1 MWGDKLSNGVGSPAE
16 HEQTRPVPDRFREER
31 LELERVLSHPEIS
44 RSSAAVRFLT
54 FICDMYFEGRSEEIR
69 EYSIAV
75 EALGRKDVNF
85 DSNIDPIVR
94 VTASSL
100 RKKLD
105 HLYQSDWK
113 DHELQIVLPRGR
125 YVPLFTRRDLPPS
138 SAREPQVNGEDGHE
152 YSAEE
157 SQHFPETATDAL
169 SNSSRV
175 DVRKPLWIALGLFL
189 VVGIYFAGYISGK
202 HVGEP
207 ERTVSQAAAWGDP
220 VWEDQF
226 DGASGQAPDPS
237 KWTFVTGSREQLGNQ
252 GWGTHET
259 QTYCSPRGANPPVCD
274 FRHPNAFL
282 DGNGHLVLRAERT
295 SDGSWTSAR
304 MTTLGLKEFQYGR
317 VEVAIKIP
325 VGLGLWPTFWMIGS
339 NFRSS
344 GWPDSGSATIAENVS
359 INGLNNGLGPFV
371 FRSTLHGPGYYGGN
385 AMWSYFKLPNS
396 SRVDGG
402 FHTYGM
408 IWSPGMIQFYFEDP
422 SNVFFVRN
430 SSDLPLGGRWVF
442 DHSFDMVLNL
452 AVGGD
457 WAGNPEATT
466 PNPSDLVVDYVRV
479 YRNPT
484 VPPPDI
490 KWQPVQV
497 IAGSSEASVVTL
509 RAKTYSGRVHVSC
522 SVEPTTASCTLAPSA
537 VDFSSTLSQEGSLT
551 ISTGFYTDNGRV
563 QSPRGKY
570 KMTITATTISGD
582 HSELTI
588 PFEVKER

>member
-1 MWGDKLSNGVGSPAE
+1 MQGERLSNGVANPAE
-16 HEQTRPVPDRFREER
+16 HEQILPVQDRFREER
-31 LELERVLSHPEIS
+31 LELASVLSHPEIS

-54 FICDMYFEGRSEEIR
+54 FVCEKYFDGRSEEIR

-75 EALGRKDVNF
+75 EALGRHDVNF

-94 VTASSL
+94 VTARSL

-105 HLYQSDWK
+105 QLYQSDWK
-113 DHELQIVLPRGR
+113 DHELQIALPRGR
-125 YVPLFTRRDLPPS
+125 YIPVFTRRDLPPS
-138 SAREPQVNGEDGHE
+138 PACEPQVSREDGYEH
-152 YSAEE
+152 SVEE
-157 SQHFPETATDAL
+157 TDQLAETAADAL
-169 SNSSRV
+169 SNSNRV
-175 DVRKPLWIALGLFL
+175 NLRKPLSVALGLFL
-189 VVGIYFAGYISGK
+189 VAGIYFAGYISGK
-202 HVGEP
+202 HAGEP
-207 ERTVSQAAAWGDP
+207 KKTVSQAVAWGDP

-252 GWGTHET
+252 GWGTHEI
-259 QTYCSPRGANPPVCD
+259 QTYCAPRGANPPVCD

-317 VEVAIKIP
+317 IEVRMKMP
-325 VGLGLWPTFWMIGS
+325 VGIGLWPTFWVIGS

-385 AMWSYFKLPNS
+385 ALWSDFKLSNS
-396 SRVDGG
+396 SRVDDG
-402 FHTYGM
+402 FHIYGM

-442 DHSFDMVLNL
+442 DHPFDMVLNL

-457 WAGNPEATT
+457 WAGNPEVAT
-466 PNPSDLVVDYVRV
+466 PNPSNLVVDYVRV

-484 VPPPDI
+484 VLPPDI

-522 SVEPTTASCTLAPSA
+522 SVEPKTASCALAPST
-537 VDFSSTLSQEGSLT
+537 VDFSSTLLQEASLT
-551 ISTGFYTDNGRV
+551 TSTGFFTDNGRV
-563 QSPRGKY
+563 ESPPGTY

-582 HSELTI
+582 HSELTV
-588 PFEVKER
+588 PFEVKEK

>member
-1 MWGDKLSNGVGSPAE
+1 VSPAE
-16 HEQTRPVPDRFREER
+16 HERIPPVQERFREER
-31 LELERVLSHPEIS
+31 LELESVLGHPEIS

-54 FICDMYFEGRSEEIR
+54 FICDKYFEGRSEEIR

-75 EALGRKDVNF
+75 EALGRHDLNF

-94 VTASSL
+94 VTARSL

-105 HLYQSDWK
+105 QLYQSDWK

-125 YVPLFTRRDLPPS
+125 YIPVFTRRTLPPS
-138 SAREPQVNGEDGHE
+138 PACEPQVNKEDGHE
-152 YSAEE
+152 HSAEE
-157 SQHFPETATDAL
+157 VDQLPETATGAL

-175 DVRKPLWIALGLFL
+175 NFRNSLWVALGLFL
-189 VVGIYFAGYISGK
+189 VAGIYFAGYISGK
-202 HVGEP
+202 HAGEP
-207 ERTVSQAAAWGDP
+207 EKTASQAAAWSAP

-237 KWTFVTGSREQLGNQ
+237 KWTFVIGNREQLGNQ
-252 GWGTHET
+252 GWGTHEI
-259 QTYCSPRGANPPVCD
+259 QTYCAPRGANPPVCD

-317 VEVAIKIP
+317 IEVRMKMP
-325 VGLGLWPTFWMIGS
+325 VGIGLWPTFWMIGS
-339 NFRSS
+339 NFRSR

-359 INGLNNGLGPFV
+359 INGLNNGLGPFA

-385 AMWSYFKLPNS
+385 ALWSDFKLPSS
-396 SRVDGG
+396 SRVDDG

-442 DHSFDMVLNL
+442 DHPFDMVLNL

-457 WAGNPEATT
+457 WAGNPEAAT
-466 PNPSDLVVDYVRV
+466 PNPSNLMVDYVRV

-484 VPPPDI
+484 VLPPDI

-497 IAGSSEASVVTL
+497 IAGSSEASIVTL

-522 SVEPTTASCTLAPSA
+522 SVEPATASCAMAPSA
-537 VDFSSTLSQEGSLT
+537 VDFSSTLSQDASLST
-551 ISTGFYTDNGRV
+551 STGFFTDNGQV
-563 QSPRGKY
+563 QSPPGTY

-582 HSELTI
+582 HSELTV